1 MIYDIARPVNAQ
13 TAVWPGD
20 QPYRLRH
27 TLRRSEGAFVNLTA
41 LEATLHLGTHMD
53 AWYHSA
59 DDGAAAAQMP
69 LSACIG
75 PARLVTLTRNDGP
88 LEPADLAHVS
98 LAGVQRLLLRSAVSE
113 LAAHAWP
120 TAWPWP
126 GAELIEELA
135 AGGLQSSGSGFTF
148 GGSRG
153 QHGAAWSS
161 CPAPAR
167 HCHVGKS
174 VAERCAGR
182 RLRTGGPAAASGKC
196 LCLASARHPARLAAL
211 AQFLPRQHGEDSQ
224 SQGFDI
230 LTTA

>member
-1 MIYDIARPVNAQ
+1 MIYDITRPVNAQ

-27 TLRRSEGAFVNLTA
+27 TLRRSEGASVNLTA

-69 LSACIG
+69 LAACIG

-113 LAAHAWP
+113 LAADVWP

-126 GAELIEELA
+126 GAALIEELA
-135 AGGLQSSGSGFTF
+135 AGGLRLLGLDSPSVD
-148 GGSRG
+148 
-153 QHGAAWSS
+153 HGDSTAI
-161 CPAPAR
+161 CQVIMP
-167 HCHVGKS
+167 
-174 VAERCAGR
+174 CAG
-182 RLRTGGPAAASGKC
+182 T
-196 LCLASARHPARLAAL
+196 AL
-211 AQFLPRQHGEDSQ
+211 SRWKVCG
-224 SQGFDI
+224 
-230 LTTA
+230 